1 MTQVKKISIIIPC
14 FNEEENILP
23 MHKRLTAVLRKTS
36 YEYEMIFINN
46 GSTDNSADI
55 FYKIAKQDKKV
66 VILFLSRNFYKSQ
79 GAYTAGL
86 DYASGDAAIL
96 IDGDLQDPPEKIPDL
111 LKRWEEGYDIVY
123 GVRIKRM
130 ESNLR
135 KIGYKLFYRVFKALS
150 YIDIP
155 VDAGDFSLIDK
166 KIIEIFRK
174 MPERNRY
181 IRGLR
186 AWVGFKSTGVPYTRE
201 VRYKGFS
208 TNSFIDNVKWA
219 LFAIF
224 SFSYAPLGIISWL
237 AIVTVILAA
246 IGMLVY
252 TALYFI
258 YPLSPKGF
266 QTLLLIT
273 LFLGSIQLICFSIIA
288 QYLGIIFEEIKGR
301 PKYIIEK
308 IIRYDTKN

>member
-1 MTQVKKISIIIPC
+1 MIQEKKISIIIPC
-14 FNEEENILP
+14 YNEEKNILP
-23 MHKRLTAVLRKTS
+23 MHKRLTAVLSRTS
-36 YEYEMIFINN
+36 YDYEIIFINN
-46 GSTDNSADI
+46 GSTDNSANI
-55 FYKIAKQDKKV
+55 FYKITKQDKKV
-66 VILFLSRNFYKSQ
+66 VVLFLSRNFYKSQ
-79 GAYTAGL
+79 GAYTAGI
-86 DYASGDAAIL
+86 DYACGDAAIL

-111 LKRWEEGYDIVY
+111 LGKWEEGYTIVY
-123 GVRIKRM
+123 GVRIKRK
-130 ESNLR
+130 ESIFR
-135 KIGYKLFYRVFKALS
+135 KIGYKLFYRIFKALS

-186 AWVGFKSTGVPYTRE
+186 AWVGFKSTGIPYTRE
-201 VRYKGFS
+201 ERYRGFS

-252 TALYFI
+252 TVLYFI

-308 IIRYDTKN
+308 IIRYDTKK

>member
-1 MTQVKKISIIIPC
+1 MKKISIIIPC

-23 MHKRLTAVLRKTS
+23 MHKRLTAILRKTLYD
-36 YEYEMIFINN
+36 YEIIFINN

-55 FYKIAKQDKKV
+55 FQRVAKQDNKV
-66 VILFLSRNFYKSQ
+66 TILFLSRNFYKSQ
-79 GAYTAGL
+79 GAYTAGI
-86 DYASGDAAIL
+86 DYARGEAAIL

-111 LKRWEEGYDIVY
+111 IKKWEEGYTIVY
-123 GVRIKRM
+123 GVRVKRK
-130 ESNLR
+130 ESVLR
-135 KIGYKLFYRVFKALS
+135 KIGYKIFYRVFKALS
-150 YIDIP
+150 YINIP

-166 KIIEIFRK
+166 KIIEIFKK

-186 AWVGFKSTGVPYTRE
+186 AWVGFKSTGIPYTRE
-201 VRYKGFS
+201 ERYRGFS
-208 TNSFIDNVKWA
+208 TNSFIDNIKWA

-237 AIVTVILAA
+237 AIVTVILATLA
-246 IGMLVY
+246 IIVY

-258 YPLSPKGF
+258 YPLSPRGF

-308 IIRYDTKN
+308 IIRYDTQK

>member
-1 MTQVKKISIIIPC
+1 MKKISIIIPC
-14 FNEEENILP
+14 YNEEENILL
-23 MHKRLTAVLRKTS
+23 MHKRLTTVLRKTKYA
-36 YEYEMIFINN
+36 YEIIFVNN
-46 GSTDNSADI
+46 GSTDRSSEI
-55 FYKIAKQDKKV
+55 FDRIARQDKKV

-79 GAYTAGL
+79 GAYTAGI
-86 DYASGDAAIL
+86 DYAQGEAAIL

-111 LKRWEEGYDIVY
+111 LKKWEEGYTIVY
-123 GVRIKRM
+123 GVRVKRK
-130 ESNLR
+130 ESIFR
-135 KIGYKLFYRVFKALS
+135 KVGYKLFYRIFKALS

-166 KIIEIFRK
+166 KIIDVFKI
-174 MPERNRY
+174 MPEKNRY

-201 VRYKGFS
+201 ERYRGLS

-237 AIVTVILAA
+237 AIITVLLAA
-246 IGMLVY
+246 VAMIIY
-252 TALYFI
+252 TVLYFI
-258 YPLSPKGF
+258 YPLAPRGF

-273 LFLGSIQLICFSIIA
+273 LKLERG
-288 QYLGIIFEEIKGR
+288 G
-301 PKYIIEK
+301 
-308 IIRYDTKN
+308 